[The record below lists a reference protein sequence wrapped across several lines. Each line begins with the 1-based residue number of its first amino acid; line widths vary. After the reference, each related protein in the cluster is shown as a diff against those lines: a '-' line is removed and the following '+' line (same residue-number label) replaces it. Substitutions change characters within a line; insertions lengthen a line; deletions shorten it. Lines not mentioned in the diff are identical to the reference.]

1 MSVTSA
7 KRAGFAPRLSQS
19 LGAKLLILPALGL
32 LFVFIG
38 LPVYQILVRS
48 FEAGITDYVWVLESG
63 SSNKV
68 LSNTFGIAATVTAV
82 TVLLGFPYAYA
93 MVISSPKVKILLLAA
108 VVIPYWTSTMIRS
121 FAWIAILQTHG
132 PMNQFLGLL
141 GLGPINILGTATA
154 ITIGMV
160 QVLMPFAVLPMY
172 AVLARLDLRLL
183 QAAQGLGARPIVSFF
198 KVLVPLS
205 LPGIIGGAVL
215 VFVLSLGFF
224 ITPALLGSPSDSMI
238 AVFIESQINGS
249 LNWGRAGALSGV
261 LLVSTLAVLGV
272 GGVLMQLLNPMRKA
286 RSKA

>member
-1 MSVTSA
+1 
-7 KRAGFAPRLSQS
+7 
-19 LGAKLLILPALGL
+19 
-32 LFVFIG
+32 
-38 LPVYQILVRS
+38 VYQILVRS